1 MHACLHAC
9 MHVCVSLKKCTWR
22 YKQTMFLF
30 LWFNEQW
37 GRSVS
42 WSLNCEVFVYMFTTW
57 PAQASA
63 EIWAFTGGPRST
75 VESSKATIHF
85 HCLQKR
91 PLDDALTPTHPT
103 HWFTMIYSIYF
114 LISDQWLESMENKKE
129 KRKTTPPPPPLPMKV
144 IIFHNS
150 QDVKRNPCWTPVSTS
165 PLSNTNSFHH
175 CLPVFHLLIQGIHL
189 LQATQWSTWV
199 SVLSL
204 NHLNLCDAMIKTRST
219 RDSDWLRNCPTT
231 RFCQDTTFC
240 VCVCMCA
247 LAVSMWSCKKDTRQ
261 YVDAW

>member
-1 MHACLHAC
+1 
-9 MHVCVSLKKCTWR
+9 
-22 YKQTMFLF
+22 MFRF
-30 LWFNEQW
+30 LWCNEQW

-85 HCLQKR
+85 HCLQKQ
-91 PLDDALTPTHPT
+91 PLDDVLTPTHPT
-103 HWFTMIYSIYF
+103 HFIFWSVIGKHGKQKGKT
-114 LISDQWLESMENKKE
+114 Q
-129 KRKTTPPPPPLPMKV
+129 TTPPPPPLPVKV

-150 QDVKRNPCWTPVSTS
+150 QDVKRNACWTPVSTS
-165 PLSNTNSFHH
+165 PLSNTNSFHQ

-219 RDSDWLRNCPTT
+219 SDSDWFRNCPTT
-231 RFCQDTTFC
+231 RFCEDTTFC
-240 VCVCMCA
+240 VCACVRSRYPCEVARRTRDNMLMPDNRAISPSISA
-247 LAVSMWSCKKDTRQ
+247 LSCPGCLVEIFDDIWR
-261 YVDAW
+261 YVRIL